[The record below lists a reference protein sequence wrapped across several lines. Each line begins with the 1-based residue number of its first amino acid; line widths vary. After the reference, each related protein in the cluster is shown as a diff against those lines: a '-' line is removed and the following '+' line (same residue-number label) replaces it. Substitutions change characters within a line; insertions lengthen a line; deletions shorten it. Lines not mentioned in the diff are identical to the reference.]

1 MNFIKQILL
10 IVVIIMPFIMNGQNT
25 YNQKKEYGY
34 NGPVKKVTTYMVN
47 VTAYRIPTDT
57 LNYFGKSTMNFTKNG
72 DVTTY
77 NRFYNMPDYKYKSK
91 AVFSGSGKNIS
102 YKETSKVNDAAEEN
116 MSYKFV
122 WTNPLKY
129 EIKPLSEKDSTSRF
143 ITLNS
148 DFTIDNVV
156 FKALNFESEEK
167 ASYHYNNENQLEKI
181 IYRVTSTEKDV
192 TTVKDDVRVIKSVDV
207 FNNATVIYFYE
218 KEHSRFPKSVV
229 FRYYEYYN

>member
-10 IVVIIMPFIMNGQNT
+10 VVVIFLPFFMNGQNA

-34 NGPVKKVTTYMVN
+34 NGAVKKVTTYMVN
-47 VTAYRIPTDT
+47 VSAYRIPADT
-57 LNYFGKSTMNFTKNG
+57 LNYYGKSTMNFTKNG

-77 NRFYNMPDYKYKSK
+77 HRFYDMPNYLYKSK

-102 YKETSKVNDAAEEN
+102 YKESSKINGAAEIN
-116 MSYKFV
+116 MNYKFV
-122 WTNPLKY
+122 WIDPLKY

-143 ITLNS
+143 ITLNP
-148 DFTIDNVV
+148 DFSIDKVN

-181 IYRVTSTEKDV
+181 VYKVTSTENDV
-192 TTVKDDVRVIKSVDV
+192 ITVKEDVRIIKSVDV
-207 FNNATVIYFYE
+207 FDNATVIYFYE

-229 FRYYEYYN
+229 FKYFEYY

>member
-1 MNFIKQILL
+1 MNFIKQVILVVA
-10 IVVIIMPFIMNGQNT
+10 IVLPFILNGQNA

-34 NGPVKKVTTYMVN
+34 NGSVKKVTAYMVN
-47 VTAYRIPTDT
+47 VVHYIVPSDT

-77 NRFYNMPDYKYKSK
+77 NRFYDMPNYLYKSK

-102 YKETSKVNDAAEEN
+102 YKEASKVNDAVEVN
-116 MSYKFV
+116 MNYKFV
-122 WTNPLKY
+122 WVDPLKY

-143 ITLNS
+143 ITLNP
-148 DFTIDNVV
+148 DFSIDKVN

-167 ASYHYNNENQLEKI
+167 ASYHYNSENQLEKI
-181 IYRVTSTEKDV
+181 VYKVTSTENDV
-192 TTVKDDVRVIKSVDV
+192 ITVKDDLRVIKSVDV

-229 FRYYEYYN
+229 FRYYEYY

>member
-1 MNFIKQILL
+1 MNFIKQIILVVA
-10 IVVIIMPFIMNGQNT
+10 IVLPFIMNGQNT

-34 NGPVKKVTTYMVN
+34 NGPVKKVTAYMVN
-47 VTAYRIPTDT
+47 VVHYIVPSDT

-77 NRFYNMPDYKYKSK
+77 QRFYDMPNYLYKSK

-102 YKETSKVNDAAEEN
+102 YKEASKVNDVAEVN
-116 MSYKFV
+116 MNYKFV
-122 WTNPLKY
+122 WIDPLKY
-129 EIKPLSEKDSTSRF
+129 EIKPLSQKDSTSRF
-143 ITLNS
+143 ITLNP
-148 DFTIDNVV
+148 DFTIDKVN

-167 ASYHYNNENQLEKI
+167 ASYHYNNVNQLEKI
-181 IYRVTSTEKDV
+181 VYKVTSTENDV

-229 FRYYEYYN
+229 FRYYEYY

>member
-1 MNFIKQILL
+1 MNFIKQVILVVA
-10 IVVIIMPFIMNGQNT
+10 IVLPFIMNGQNT

-34 NGPVKKVTTYMVN
+34 NGPVKKVTAYMVN
-47 VTAYRIPTDT
+47 VVHYIVPSDT

-72 DVTTY
+72 DITTY
-77 NRFYNMPDYKYKSK
+77 NRFYDMPNYLYKSK

-102 YKETSKVNDAAEEN
+102 YKEASKVNDAAEVN
-116 MSYKFV
+116 MNYKFV
-122 WTNPLKY
+122 WIDPLKY

-143 ITLNS
+143 ITLNP
-148 DFTIDNVV
+148 DFSIDKVN

-181 IYRVTSTEKDV
+181 VYKVTSTENDV

-229 FRYYEYYN
+229 FRYYEYY

>member
-1 MNFIKQILL
+1 MNFIKQVILVIA
-10 IVVIIMPFIMNGQNT
+10 IVLPFIMNGQNT

-34 NGPVKKVTTYMVN
+34 NGSVKKVTDYMVN
-47 VTAYRIPTDT
+47 VVHYIVPSDT

-77 NRFYNMPDYKYKSK
+77 HRFYDMPNYLYKSK

-102 YKETSKVNDAAEEN
+102 YKEASKVNDAAEIN
-116 MSYKFV
+116 MNYKFV
-122 WTNPLKY
+122 WIDPLKY
-129 EIKPLSEKDSTSRF
+129 EIKPLSQKDSTSRF
-143 ITLNS
+143 ITLNPNFS
-148 DFTIDNVV
+148 IDKVN

-181 IYRVTSTEKDV
+181 VYKVTSTESDV
-192 TTVKDDVRVIKSVDV
+192 TTVKDDVRVIKSVDI

-229 FRYYEYYN
+229 FRYYEYY

>member
-1 MNFIKQILL
+1 MNFIKQISCII
-10 IVVIIMPFIMNGQNT
+10 IVVLPFIMNGQNT

-34 NGPVKKVTTYMVN
+34 SGAVKKVMSYMVN
-47 VTAYRIPTDT
+47 VSAYRIPVDT
-57 LNYFGKSTMNFTKNG
+57 LDYFGKSTMNFTKNG

-77 NRFYNMPDYKYKSK
+77 HRFYNLSNYEYKSK

-102 YKETSKVNDAAEEN
+102 YKEASKVNDAEEI
-116 MSYKFV
+116 STTYKFV
-122 WTNPLKY
+122 WTD
-129 EIKPLSEKDSTSRF
+129 PLSYKIEPLTDKDSTSRY
-143 ITLNS
+143 ITLNP
-148 DFTIDNVV
+148 DFTIDKVV

-181 IYRVTSTEKDV
+181 IYKVTSTENDV

-207 FNNATVIYFYE
+207 FNNPTVIYFYE

-229 FRYYEYYN
+229 FKYYEYY

>member
-1 MNFIKQILL
+1 MNFIKQIIL
-10 IVVIIMPFIMNGQNT
+10 IVVIVVPFFMNGQNV

-34 NGPVKKVTTYMVN
+34 NGPVKKVTAYMVN
-47 VTAYRIPTDT
+47 VVHYIVPSDT

-77 NRFYNMPDYKYKSK
+77 HRFYDMPNYLYKSK

-102 YKETSKVNDAAEEN
+102 YKESSKVNDAAEVSMN
-116 MSYKFV
+116 YKFV
-122 WTNPLKY
+122 WVDPLKY
-129 EIKPLSEKDSTSRF
+129 EIKPLTAKDSTSRF
-143 ITLNS
+143 ITLNPDYS
-148 DFTIDNVV
+148 IDKVN

-181 IYRVTSTEKDV
+181 VYKVTSTENDV

-207 FNNATVIYFYE
+207 FNNATVIYFYG

-229 FRYYEYYN
+229 FRYYEYY

>member
-1 MNFIKQILL
+1 MNFIKQVILVFV
-10 IVVIIMPFIMNGQNT
+10 IVMPSCMNGQNT

-34 NGPVKKVTTYMVN
+34 NGSIKKVTTYMVN
-47 VTAYRIPTDT
+47 VSAYRIPVDT

-77 NRFYNMPDYKYKSK
+77 YRFYNMPDYEYKSK

-102 YKETSKVNDAAEEN
+102 YKETSKVNDGVEVS

-122 WTNPLKY
+122 WIDLLKY
-129 EIKPLSEKDSTSRF
+129 EIKPLNVKDSTSRF
-143 ITLNS
+143 ITLNP

-167 ASYHYNNENQLEKI
+167 ASYHYNSENQLEKI
-181 IYRVTSTEKDV
+181 IYRVTSTENYV

>member
-1 MNFIKQILL
+1 MNFIRQVIL
-10 IVVIIMPFIMNGQNT
+10 VVTIALPFIMNGQNT

-34 NGPVKKVTTYMVN
+34 NGPVKKAISYMVN
-47 VTAYRIPTDT
+47 VVHYNIPSDT

-72 DVTTY
+72 DITTY
-77 NRFYNMPDYKYKSK
+77 HRFYDMPNYLYKSK

-102 YKETSKVNDAAEEN
+102 YKEESKVNDAAEISMN
-116 MSYKFV
+116 YKFV
-122 WTNPLKY
+122 WIDPLEY

-143 ITLNS
+143 ITLNP
-148 DFTIDNVV
+148 DFSINKVI
-156 FKALNFESEEK
+156 FKSLNFESEEK
-167 ASYHYNNENQLEKI
+167 ASYHYNSENQLEKI
-181 IYRVTSTEKDV
+181 VYKVTSTENDV

-229 FRYYEYYN
+229 FRYYEYY

>member
-10 IVVIIMPFIMNGQNT
+10 VIVIVLPFFMNGQNT

-34 NGPVKKVTTYMVN
+34 NGPLKKVTTYMVH
-47 VTAYRIPTDT
+47 VSRYQIPVDT
-57 LNYFGKSTMNFTKNG
+57 LDFFGKSTMNFTKNG

-77 NRFYNMPDYKYKSK
+77 NRFYNIPDYLLKSK

-102 YKETSKVNDAAEEN
+102 YKESSKVNDAAEIN
-116 MSYKFV
+116 TNYKFV
-122 WTNPLKY
+122 WIDPLKY
-129 EIKPLSEKDSTSRF
+129 EIKPLSQSDSTSRF
-143 ITLNS
+143 ITLNP
-148 DFTIDNVV
+148 DFTIDKVV
-156 FKALNFESEEK
+156 FKASNFESEEK

-181 IYRVTSTEKDV
+181 VYRVTSTENDV
-192 TTVKDDVRVIKSVDV
+192 TTIKDDVRIIKSVDV

-229 FRYYEYYN
+229 FKYYEYY